1 LYIVKKILIKEFKK
15 IISQKQTQRQKH
27 STKYEYLFCRKNVR
41 KCYFSKNRNAIKVKG
56 AFYYNWCPEYTSV
69 DIKRPLKIRCAEIWS
84 NTILKLQLNTHPN
97 IYKEKKYLS

>member
-1 LYIVKKILIKEFKK
+1 MNLGKLYHPETKTYHKIWIFILSKKMLGNVTFLK
-15 IISQKQTQRQKH
+15 IEMLKR
-27 STKYEYLFCRKNVR
+27 F
-41 KCYFSKNRNAIKVKG
+41 KG

-97 IYKEKKYLS
+97 IYKGKTISKLIEAI